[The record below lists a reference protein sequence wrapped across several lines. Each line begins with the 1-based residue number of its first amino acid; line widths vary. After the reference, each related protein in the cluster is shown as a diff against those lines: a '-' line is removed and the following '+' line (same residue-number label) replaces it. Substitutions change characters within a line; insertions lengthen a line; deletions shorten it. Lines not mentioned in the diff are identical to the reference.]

1 MDSVMFYTL
10 ASGERFDQAL
20 SFLQAVKAAAI
31 ANTRV
36 GLLDGGLSPDQVAA
50 AVAAGIDVASVPAD
64 PGLAENGATA
74 ALLYTKYRA
83 AEAWPLAERFLYCDC
98 DCVFSR
104 RGLYEWQRRALSN
117 QGLLLVRQP
126 VTWFHLLRSHDIN
139 DDQGLGFGLYEPVL
153 CASMF
158 GATRAALRAL
168 DLGLR
173 ADLETA
179 RSNGWRHWADEA
191 GLARVVLN
199 QAWRAQGHVIAT
211 LPAAWHWHA
220 GHGWGLADRD
230 GRPWV
235 MGRTEPTYS
244 PNNMAT
250 PAGHFVHCLHFGAG
264 GDAARLIHCDH
275 VLPNPYLGRDGKT
288 YPAEGRDPEPN
299 RERLT

>member
-10 ASGERFDQAL
+10 AAGDRFDQAL

-50 AVAAGIDVASVPAD
+50 AVAAGIDVASVPED

-139 DDQGLGFGLYEPVL
+139 DDQGLGGGLYEPVL

-168 DLGLR
+168 DVALR
-173 ADLETA
+173 ADLEKA
-179 RSNGWRHWADEA
+179 RTNGWRHWADEA

-211 LPAAWHWHA
+211 LPAVWHWHA
-220 GHGWGLADRD
+220 GHGWDVVAPNGQAVVLAS
-230 GRPWV
+230 GYTGGV
-235 MGRTEPTYS
+235 
-244 PNNMAT
+244 MAT
-250 PAGHFVHCLHFGAG
+250 PAGHLVQCLHFGAMG
-264 GDAARLIHCDH
+264 SAVRLRYCEHA
-275 VLPNPYLGRDGKT
+275 LPNPYLGRDGKSYGT
-288 YPAEGRDPEPN
+288 HAPGQLPAETELP
-299 RERLT
+299 T